1 MKQTIV
7 IDDGKIVN
15 STDYEAK
22 CNHIIEELQS
32 SLFGNLEM
40 DTFEDFD
47 DAIDSPKAKQPMTF
61 KKNEI
66 MPKLTPMQVTTKL
79 NRLLRVYKPMN
90 LRDAKT
96 VPDTEYLL
104 AYGYY
109 CDVISYINK
118 YLVYM
123 PDKQTF
129 SAFVNITTD
138 IYNELLQ
145 DPNYTQVFK
154 SFEDSFIQ
162 SNFSASQAGIIDS
175 KTTLSKLEM
184 RDAGHNLIK
193 NPEVVTNVLN
203 LGVNKQEVNEKLE
216 KWRNM
221 ARIGGGD
228 KK

>member
-1 MKQTIV
+1 MTKSII
-7 IDDGKIVN
+7 IDKGEVVN
-15 STDYEAK
+15 STDYAEK
-22 CNHIIEELQS
+22 CERVIEELQQ
-32 SLFGNLEM
+32 SLFANLEM
-40 DTFEDFD
+40 DSYEDFD
-47 DAIDSPKAKQPMTF
+47 DTIDVPKAKKPMTF

-66 MPKLTPMQVTTKL
+66 MPTLTPMQVTMKL
-79 NRLLRVYKPMN
+79 NRLLRVYKPMS
-90 LRDAKT
+90 LAEAKT
-96 VPDTEYLL
+96 VDDTEYLT

-109 CDVISYINK
+109 CDIISYINK
-118 YLVYM
+118 YLVYI

-145 DPNYTQVFK
+145 DPNYSQVFK

-184 RDAGHNLIK
+184 KDAGHNLIK

-203 LGVNKQEVNEKLE
+203 LGVNKQEVNEKFE
-216 KWRNM
+216 KWKNM
-221 ARIGGGD
+221 ARIGSG